1 MQDIFAV
8 QERKDLIRCFAAE
21 DLPWHRIDM
30 AEHDVQIMLSQR
42 RKLSAIRQDIPD
54 QIMIV
59 LNVRFLRGSLGITIE
74 DI

>member
-8 QERKDLIRCFAAE
+8 KERKDLIRCFAAE
-21 DLPWHRIDM
+21 YLPWHRVDV
-30 AEHDVQIMLSQR
+30 AEHNVQIILSQR
-42 RKLSAIRQDIPD
+42 RKLSAIRQDISD

>member
-21 DLPWHRIDM
+21 DLPWHRIDV
-30 AEHDVQIMLSQR
+30 AEHNVQIMLSQR
-42 RKLSAIRQDIPD
+42 RKLSA
-54 QIMIV
+54 IMIV